1 MAVVKYPYSVK
12 FNGKRYAPNMPI
24 EVADATEFVKN
35 GAIVV
40 DEKKKGGR
48 KAKAEKTTESTEETK
63 NTDAVKTAEEVKVSD
78 ETTESTEE

>member
-35 GAIVV
+35 GSTVV

-48 KAKAEKTTESTEETK
+48 KAKT
-63 NTDAVKTAEEVKVSD
+63 TDAVKTAEEAQVS
-78 ETTESTEE
+78 ESTEE

>member
-24 EVADATEFVKN
+24 EVADVTEFVKK

-40 DEKKKGGR
+40 DEKKKVGR
-48 KAKAEKTTESTEETK
+48 KAKAEKTNESTEETK
-63 NTDAVKTAEEVKVSD
+63 VSD
-78 ETTESTEE
+78 ETNESTEE

>member
-24 EVADATEFVKN
+24 EVADATEFAKN

-48 KAKAEKTTESTEETK
+48 KAKGEKTIEATEETK
-63 NTDAVKTAEEVKVSD
+63 KTDAVETVEETKVSN

>member
-35 GAIVV
+35 GATVV

-48 KAKAEKTTESTEETK
+48 KAKAEKT
-63 NTDAVKTAEEVKVSD
+63 AEEAQVS
-78 ETTESTEE
+78 ESNEE

>member
-24 EVADATEFVKN
+24 EVADVTEFVKK

-40 DEKKKGGR
+40 DEKKKVGR
-48 KAKAEKTTESTEETK
+48 KAKAEKTDESTEETK
-63 NTDAVKTAEEVKVSD
+63 VSD
-78 ETTESTEE
+78 ETNESTEE

>member
-24 EVADATEFVKN
+24 EVADVTEFVKK

-40 DEKKKGGR
+40 DEKKKVRR
-48 KAKAEKTTESTEETK
+48 KAKAEKTAESTEETK
-63 NTDAVKTAEEVKVSD
+63 VSD
-78 ETTESTEE
+78 ETNESTEE

>member
-35 GAIVV
+35 GATLVE
-40 DEKKKGGR
+40 EKKKGGR
-48 KAKAEKTTESTEETK
+48 KAKAEKTADTTEETK
-63 NTDAVKTAEEVKVSD
+63 TADAVKTAEEVKVTD

>member
-24 EVADATEFVKN
+24 EVADVTEFVKK

-40 DEKKKGGR
+40 DEKKKVGR
-48 KAKAEKTTESTEETK
+48 KAKAEKTAESTEEI
-63 NTDAVKTAEEVKVSD
+63 KVSD
-78 ETTESTEE
+78 ETNESTEE

>member
-24 EVADATEFVKN
+24 EVADVTEFVKK

-40 DEKKKGGR
+40 DEKKKVGR
-48 KAKAEKTTESTEETK
+48 KAKAEKTAESAESTEETK
-63 NTDAVKTAEEVKVSD
+63 VSD
-78 ETTESTEE
+78 ETNESTEE